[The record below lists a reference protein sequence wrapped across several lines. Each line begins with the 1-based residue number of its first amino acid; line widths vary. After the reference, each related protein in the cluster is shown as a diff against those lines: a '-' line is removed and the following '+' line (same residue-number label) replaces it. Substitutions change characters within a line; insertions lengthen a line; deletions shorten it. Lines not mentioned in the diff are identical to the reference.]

1 MKKLF
6 IKSFVKLLTFIVVL
20 GCFKENA
27 TLTFSADMIQRVN
40 DRSMEGKIFVKGNE
54 YRMDIVE
61 NGEKLSILVDRA
73 SAKQKVIVHSKKV
86 AQEYLNASEKS
97 LNNNPFENFK
107 YQLEIGSADT
117 IGSEIINGY
126 ECLKI
131 EVSNEN
137 KKILTAWIS
146 DKLNW
151 PIKIETADK
160 PNNDVDLSNIKEGEV
175 VEADFFK
182 VPEEY
187 TLHPFKEEMP
197 KELPDIRKMKEA
209 VLAQVEKK
217 GIELETEEGKI
228 AVRGFGAT
236 VLARYFPGWRFFRVV
251 RSGEKKDSIPLGFK
265 PVGTA
270 IVSGDI
276 ETIYL
281 LNSPDSDSPID
292 IGLKIFHSD
301 RIKLNNER
309 EVETFGKALAI
320 LYFVGVGVREVEPLG
335 ANKWKISLG
344 KTSRGE
350 GFFIITLNKRGE
362 VKGIEYKS
370 KVK

>member
-1 MKKLF
+1 MKEQF
-6 IKSFVKLLTFIVVL
+6 IKSFIRLLTFIVVL
-20 GCFKENA
+20 GCFKETA
-27 TLTFSADMIQRVN
+27 ILTFSADMIQRVN
-40 DRSMEGKIFVKGNE
+40 NRRMEGKIFVKGNE

-61 NGEKLSILVDRA
+61 NGEELSILVDRE
-73 SAKQKVIVHSKKV
+73 SGKLKVIVHSQKV
-86 AQEYLNASEKS
+86 AQEYLNTSEKS

-137 KKILTAWIS
+137 RKILTAWIS
-146 DKLNW
+146 NKLNW
-151 PIKIETADK
+151 PVKIETADK
-160 PNNDVDLSNIKEGEV
+160 PHKDVDLSNIKEGEI

-187 TLHPFKEEMP
+187 TIHPLKEETP
-197 KELPDIRKMKEA
+197 KELPDIEKMKEA
-209 VLAQVEKK
+209 VLAKVEKN

-236 VLARYFPGWRFFRVV
+236 VLARYFPGWKFFRVV

-265 PVGTA
+265 PVVTA
-270 IVSGDI
+270 VVSSDV

-281 LNSPDSDSPID
+281 LNSPDSDLPID

-301 RIKLNNER
+301 RIKLNNEK
-309 EVETFGKALAI
+309 EIETFGNALAM
-320 LYFVGVGVREVEPLG
+320 LYFVGVGVRGVEPLG
-335 ANKWKISLG
+335 ANKWKIALG
-344 KTSRGE
+344 KPSQEE
-350 GFFIITLNKRGE
+350 GFFIITLNRSGE
-362 VKGIEYKS
+362 VKGVEYKL